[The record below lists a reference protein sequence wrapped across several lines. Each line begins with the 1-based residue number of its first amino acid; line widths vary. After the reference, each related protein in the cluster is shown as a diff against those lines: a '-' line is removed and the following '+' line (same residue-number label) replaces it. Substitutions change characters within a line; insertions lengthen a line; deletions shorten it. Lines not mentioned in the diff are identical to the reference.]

1 MFKKKN
7 LIFKKK
13 YLKMK
18 LTIMSNFIHILKDKE
33 NHKTLRN
40 IKSHNYNNNNNLK
53 SNNNKIINRLIDLF
67 NN

>member
-1 MFKKKN
+1 
-7 LIFKKK
+7 
-13 YLKMK
+13 MK
-18 LTIMSNFIHILKDKE
+18 LTIMSNFIRILKYKE

-40 IKSHNYNNNNNLK
+40 IKSHNYKNNNNLK

>member
-1 MFKKKN
+1 
-7 LIFKKK
+7 
-13 YLKMK
+13 MK